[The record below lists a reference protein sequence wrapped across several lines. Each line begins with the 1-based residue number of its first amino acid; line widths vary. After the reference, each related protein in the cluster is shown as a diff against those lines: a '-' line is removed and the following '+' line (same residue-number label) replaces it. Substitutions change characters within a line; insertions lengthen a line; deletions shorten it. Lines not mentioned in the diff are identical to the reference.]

1 MLKVDRLHNKVEP
14 FAALFWALGIVY
26 LAPDPARRHSTAVHK
41 ACPSMV
47 MLPVQWW
54 WRVGLILKEDSCPLP
69 LSYLDMLFIY
79 GVEGQN

>member
-1 MLKVDRLHNKVEP
+1 MGKVDRLHNKVEP

-47 MLPVQWW
+47 MLPVQCSGGEL
-54 WRVGLILKEDSCPLP
+54 V
-69 LSYLDMLFIY
+69 
-79 GVEGQN
+79 

>member
-41 ACPSMV
+41 ASPDMVIGVSILSEDALPALPPFLSMYC
-47 MLPVQWW
+47 
-54 WRVGLILKEDSCPLP
+54 I
-69 LSYLDMLFIY
+69 LFIY
-79 GVEGQN
+79 AGQYPTAP